1 MYSLSTRFFRSEL
14 PAFICHSWFNPFVH
28 IITLSNLVWNGHPA
42 SFSRWFLSDLS
53 MCILILSNSI
63 RLCPL
68 RSFAISFELI
78 TQLVL
83 SQNQFLSD
91 PFVSAVTDQF
101 GTILSSVSYCIRSW
115 FSLCFLIHAQRC
127 SFFTAERIRQCD
139 IRNSYVDREKRERN
153 RNQIKFSDC
162 AFTLWIPFDSFSCT
176 LSSFESRERA
186 IECRIDFNH
195 FDNFRLISNE
205 NRSDFISNNSCILP
219 QTHLINVRSIQ

>member
-1 MYSLSTRFFRSEL
+1 MYSLSTRFFRSEPL
-14 PAFICHSWFNPFVH
+14 AFICHSWFNPFVH

-53 MCILILSNSI
+53 ICILILSNSI

-68 RSFAISFELI
+68 RSFVVSFQLI
-78 TQLVL
+78 TQFVL

-139 IRNSYVDREKRERN
+139 IRNSYVDREKR
-153 RNQIKFSDC
+153 S
-162 AFTLWIPFDSFSCT
+162 
-176 LSSFESRERA
+176 A
-186 IECRIDFNH
+186 IEIRLSFLTVLSH
-195 FDNFRLISNE
+195 FEFHLILSAALFRLLNPESVQSNVGLISI
-205 NRSDFISNNSCILP
+205 ISTIFDWSQMRIVPISSQIILAFC
-219 QTHLINVRSIQ
+219 HKLI